1 MRTLSKTCWIELQGW
16 RCGYW
21 ILWSYI
27 LQSSVKH
34 IHSTDFTMIMCKRW
48 KNKHFSLFF
57 LLGFIRA
64 RIWYKHRGVVQHN
77 FSCASV
83 CWDYINIHSLTVDLF
98 QPAPC
103 FHVGA
108 WETFD
113 IIRLS
118 STVFQCSVWNIETVF
133 SVTSHQRHL
142 WYLAPYLC
150 RLWGPT
156 LTLRWRRICTIWT
169 WTLFLSLSFLN
180 NCENITSVTLSQ
192 IFIKP
197 QA

>member
-27 LQSSVKH
+27 LQSSVKN

-48 KNKHFSLFF
+48 KNKHFSFF
-57 LLGFIRA
+57 LGFIRA
-64 RIWYKHRGVVQHN
+64 RIRYKHRGVVQHN

-133 SVTSHQRHL
+133 SVTSHQRHIWPL
-142 WYLAPYLC
+142 TCAGFE
-150 RLWGPT
+150 GPRSPWI
-156 LTLRWRRICTIWT
+156 LCTIWT
-169 WTLFLSLSFLN
+169 RTLFLSLSFLN
-180 NCENITSVTLSQ
+180 NCENIMFVTLSQ